1 MPDIWPP
8 AEPREVQL
16 SAGDASLAVDLRG
29 GTLRRLTV
37 AGWEVLDG

>member
-16 SAGDASLAVDLRG
+16 TAGEASLAVDLRG

-37 AGWEVLDG
+37 GGW